1 MSPRRPRP
9 SSRLD
14 TAEHGQIL
22 WYTRGRARA
31 HLREAAI
38 MPLNNWGRIR
48 RTVLRRLLSIA
59 REVGS
64 PTSER
69 SSLLLLS
76 VAYRSLGRDMGES
89 FAKTGDGAASG
100 RCRALSGPV
109 CTKHGPGFTRH
120 GDLNRLGPVRHLR
133 ELVHLFSCT
142 LRWRIGLLCRTA
154 STRTALT
161 ASQPP
166 VRGIQSLSRT
176 VIGST
181 WVCGGSDGSSDV
193 TISRSLPAVL
203 CADVGCPP
211 SRVHCIGASAKS
223 LK

>member
-1 MSPRRPRP
+1 M
-9 SSRLD
+9 
-14 TAEHGQIL
+14 AERGQIL
-22 WYTRGRARA
+22 WYMRGRARA
-31 HLREAAI
+31 RLREAAI

-59 REVGS
+59 AQRIREAGLTVH
-64 PTSER
+64 
-69 SSLLLLS
+69 SLVTQPL
-76 VAYRSLGRDMGES
+76 A
-89 FAKTGDGAASG
+89 
-100 RCRALSGPV
+100 P
-109 CTKHGPGFTRH
+109 
-120 GDLNRLGPVRHLR
+120 
-133 ELVHLFSCT
+133 
-142 LRWRIGLLCRTA
+142 CRTA

-176 VIGST
+176 VIRST

-211 SRVHCIGASAKS
+211 SRVHRVGASAKS